1 MLGVFRRE
9 KDSLRAIEMTS
20 DAAYLATQKGVF
32 RFDPR
37 QNKLNQIA
45 GTGSAIFLGQL
56 SSGGNKLAILEF
68 KLIKIGK
75 TITDAPVLL
84 VMNKDGS
91 GKKSLLED
99 YLKKDGSFLEHIFL
113 SSLISPDGEK
123 IAIVTKDRKKERKDK
138 NSAIW
143 TIWSLNSDG
152 TGLRGQPLGLPG
164 VDWLDLVGWE
174 MSGRSMIVWA
184 LTKRGTAKSNNKLLN
199 FDLQTGSFEVLAD
212 DLRKPFQTWI
222 SPGRDFLIY
231 SFHDEKAAQEVLA
244 KLDLRNLQREE
255 IYRGSSIE
263 MFRLNKDGDK
273 IAFLAEKGKL
283 GLYLFSE
290 KRIIALVEYKPG
302 KAPSRVHS
310 LEWVSAGEELVLGDN
325 LENGSCLRVFG
336 MDLAEKKAIKIPFS
350 LEYVQLTALNEFVF
364 VWNYRTS
371 ELWTVNIDTE
381 KCQRVI

>member
-1 MLGVFRRE
+1 
-9 KDSLRAIEMTS
+9 
-20 DAAYLATQKGVF
+20 
-32 RFDPR
+32 
-37 QNKLNQIA
+37 
-45 GTGSAIFLGQL
+45 
-56 SSGGNKLAILEF
+56 
-68 KLIKIGK
+68 
-75 TITDAPVLL
+75 
-84 VMNKDGS
+84 
-91 GKKSLLED
+91 
-99 YLKKDGSFLEHIFL
+99 
-113 SSLISPDGEK
+113 
-123 IAIVTKDRKKERKDK
+123 
-138 NSAIW
+138 
-143 TIWSLNSDG
+143 
-152 TGLRGQPLGLPG
+152 
-164 VDWLDLVGWE
+164 

-290 KRIIALVEYKPG
+290 KRIIALVEYKSG